1 MSRTPPLPIRFVQ
14 LERQEACPCSLPLLE
29 QLDRLS
35 GLSADEGNP
44 DVHPGIGIER
54 EVRRLGV
61 NREPCLSEDR
71 DGIVC
76 IVNRQGKVT

>member
-1 MSRTPPLPIRFVQ
+1 MSRTPPFPIRFVQ

-44 DVHPGIGIER
+44 DVHNEYRRGSPAACSGEER
-54 EVRRLGV
+54 RFPFLKQKLRHDAISAVY
-61 NREPCLSEDR
+61 
-71 DGIVC
+71 
-76 IVNRQGKVT
+76 